1 MAQALN
7 RLKKDY
13 RARFCHRGG
22 NKIDLQ
28 PGQNV
33 LKLIQDCFESCS
45 SDLTI
50 NSPNCSTFALKNESR
65 TSIQR
70 PQPKAGSASSV
81 KSACKSA
88 EPSPAS
94 PLKSVSSRGQSC
106 ESHLKPATPDCVA
119 TSIRTES
126 PVSKSEK
133 KNTLKDVEAPCQR
146 LAVPLDPG
154 NSRGSVGSPFP
165 VEKAKSSPV
174 VKLCFDNWSTPA
186 AAKSHGKEENLEG
199 HQPGTSAKS
208 RGKEERLEGPQPGT
222 SAKRHGK
229 EENLEGPQP
238 GRDEQV
244 VPVQGTGRVTA
255 SSARTEKTF
264 SSAVLAAVATRTF
277 GQRYSTS
284 ISPPSP
290 CPVKYQEIEIENE
303 CEFLIDESGDAS
315 STSWI
320 SIPTKSKKS
329 KNYGSAAPISK
340 PQPSEKEKTQNKKVK
355 NKKVQVKALNKQK
368 VDHLDVGAFDFK
380 ETSVSDP
387 VPNSEE
393 KVLTSQSRKSTCVEK
408 TKKDSLRQDSPNQ
421 KKNTSWKPEAEEL
434 MLSWSG
440 LETKPSD
447 EEQCKTRMPSE
458 DLPMPS
464 SGHQKEQTVSLKK
477 SLKSSKNLQLAS
489 KDSQHLGKKKQTAEQ
504 KVPKVKV
511 VKRGTV
517 SPRKKF
523 KISVQKSSNKKSPLQ
538 SEESSESEPG
548 EEELER
554 EPVELNEVCTTSLHQ
569 KLETPV
575 IQKLTKPEKPRNVLH
590 TPESP
595 GGANNRTPLK
605 ALQHPVESVKNPGKK
620 WSAKSSGKITKKIPR
635 RTNKALRSSPEVSES
650 QTDSDSSSVQDMARK
665 KQKLPD
671 EKIKSNKRKHNRQHG
686 SQDSFVAEK
695 VVSSGSG
702 PVLEDELTSS
712 TKSPEQDDTSSDN
725 SEDLNYKLRHLLSDE
740 IAKHKIV
747 MPSNTPNVRRT
758 KRIRMRPLEYWRGER
773 VNYTTKPSGEFVISG
788 LVHPE
793 TESPRKSKRRK
804 DCPKQ
809 KTDTTNSEETPTSL
823 DHSLADAS
831 KPTVVLDP
839 VTNNEVHLDCVN
851 TANSRSYFFK
861 DEAVEIQKNLNTSL
875 FATGRLVLKPYKEK
889 GHQFVDMDTIAFH
902 IIHGKVIVT
911 LHNTSYYLTAGD
923 CFYVPAG
930 NGYNIRNLLNEESV
944 LLFTQ
949 LKDRARAR
957 NVFLDT
963 SSP

>member
-1 MAQALN
+1 MYTFESLVKSPGQGWQGSQPEFTDIVSSLCRSYCN

-13 RARFCHRGG
+13 RARFCHGGG

-50 NSPNCSTFALKNESR
+50 NSPNCSTSVLKNEKR

-70 PQPKAGSASSV
+70 QRPKAGSASSV
-81 KSACKSA
+81 KRGRDSA
-88 EPSPAS
+88 EPSPVS
-94 PLKSVSSRGQSC
+94 PLKPVSSRGLSC
-106 ESHLKPATPDCVA
+106 ESHPKPATPDDVA
-119 TSIRTES
+119 TSKKAES
-126 PVSKSEK
+126 SVSKSEK

-146 LAVPLDPG
+146 PAVPSDPE
-154 NSRGSVGSPFP
+154 NNRGAVVSPFP
-165 VEKAKSSPV
+165 VEEAKTSPV
-174 VKLCFDNWSTPA
+174 VKLHFDNGSTTA
-186 AAKSHGKEENLEG
+186 AAKNHGEVED
-199 HQPGTSAKS
+199 
-208 RGKEERLEGPQPGT
+208 LEGPQP
-222 SAKRHGK
+222 
-229 EENLEGPQP
+229 E
-238 GRDEQV
+238 RDEQV
-244 VPVQGTGRVTA
+244 VPVQGTERITA

-264 SSAVLAAVATRTF
+264 SSAVLAAVAPRTL
-277 GQRYSTS
+277 GKRYSTS
-284 ISPPSP
+284 ISPPSSRP
-290 CPVKYQEIEIENE
+290 MKYQEIEIENE
-303 CEFLIDESGDAS
+303 CEFLIDESGGAS
-315 STSWI
+315 FTSWI
-320 SIPTKSKKS
+320 SIPTKKKKS
-329 KNYGSAAPISK
+329 KNDGSAAPISK

-355 NKKVQVKALNKQK
+355 NRKVQGKALTKQK
-368 VDHLDVGAFDFK
+368 LDHLDVGAFDFK

-387 VPNSEE
+387 IPSSEE
-393 KVLTSQSRKSTCVEK
+393 NVLTSQSRKSTCVGK
-408 TKKDSLRQDSPNQ
+408 TKKDALRQDSPNQ

-434 MLSWSG
+434 MLSRSG
-440 LETKPSD
+440 LETQPSD
-447 EEQCKTRMPSE
+447 EKQCETSMPIE

-489 KDSQHLGKKKQTAEQ
+489 KASQHLVKKKQTAKQ
-504 KVPKVKV
+504 KLPKVKLD
-511 VKRGTV
+511 KRRTV
-517 SPRKKF
+517 TPRKKL
-523 KISVQKSSNKKSPLQ
+523 KVSVQKSSNKTPQLQ
-538 SEESSESEPG
+538 REESCDSGPG

-575 IQKLTKPEKPRNVLH
+575 IQKLTKPEKSRNVLH

-595 GGANNRTPLK
+595 GDASNRTPLK
-605 ALQHPVESVKNPGKK
+605 ALQHPMESGKNPGKK
-620 WSAKSSGKITKKIPR
+620 WSAKSSGKIPKKIPR
-635 RTNKALRSSPEVSES
+635 RTNKALHSSPEGPES
-650 QTDSDSSSVQDMARK
+650 QTDSDSSSVQDTARK

-671 EKIKSNKRKHNRQHG
+671 VKIKSNKRKHNSQPG
-686 SQDSFVAEK
+686 PQDSFVAGK
-695 VVSSGSG
+695 VVSCESG
-702 PVLEDELTSS
+702 PVLEDGLISS
-712 TKSPEQDDTSSDN
+712 TKSPDQDDISSDN

-758 KRIRMRPLEYWRGER
+758 KRIRLRPLEYWRGER
-773 VNYTTKPSGEFVISG
+773 INYTMKPSGGLVISG

-809 KTDTTNSEETPTSL
+809 KPDKTEIPASL
-823 DHSLADAS
+823 DHSIADAS
-831 KPTVVLDP
+831 KPVIVLDP
-839 VTNNEVHLDCVN
+839 VTNNEVHLDCIN
-851 TANSRSYFFK
+851 TAGSHTYFFK
-861 DEAVEIQKNLNTSL
+861 DEAVEIHKNLNTSL
-875 FATGRLVLKPYKEK
+875 FATGRLILKPYKEK
-889 GHQFVDMDTIAFH
+889 GHQFVDLDTIAFH
-902 IIHGKVIVT
+902 IIHGKVMVT

-949 LKDRARAR
+949 LKDRARASD
-957 NVFLDT
+957 VLLDT